1 MISQEVYCAIFPSMV
16 LYGSFQVVF
25 TMIELVKE
33 KREAVAEHCRRLN
46 VRRLDVF
53 GSAARGDFN
62 PEKSDIDFLVEFE
75 NLNSPGILGRYL
87 DLAESLEALFDRKVD
102 LVMARHFENP
112 YFRAS
117 VEASKEPVYAS

>member
-1 MISQEVYCAIFPSMV
+1 
-16 LYGSFQVVF
+16 
-25 TMIELVKE
+25 MIELVKE

-62 PEKSDIDFLVEFE
+62 PETSDIDFLVEFGG
-75 NLNSPGILGRYL
+75 LDRPGLLKRYL

-117 VEASKEPVYAS
+117 VETSKEPVYAS

>member
-1 MISQEVYCAIFPSMV
+1 
-16 LYGSFQVVF
+16 
-25 TMIELVKE
+25 MIEVIKK

-53 GSAARGDFN
+53 GSAANGSFD
-62 PEKSDIDFLVEFE
+62 PAKSDIDFMVEFGGHE
-75 NLNSPGILGRYL
+75 HLDLLSRYL
-87 DLAESLEALFDRKVD
+87 DLADSLEAVFNRKVD

-117 VEASKEPVYAS
+117 VEAEKELVYAT

>member
-1 MISQEVYCAIFPSMV
+1 MV
-16 LYGSFQVVF
+16 LYGLFQVGC

-53 GSAARGDFN
+53 GSAANGSFD
-62 PEKSDIDFLVEFE
+62 EAKSDIDFLVEFADH
-75 NLNSPGILGRYL
+75 NTPGISRRYL
-87 DLAESLEALFDRKVD
+87 DLADSLEAVFNRKVD
-102 LVMARHFENP
+102 LVVARHFENP

-117 VEASKEPVYAS
+117 VEAEKELVYAT